1 MGKLSRLSN
10 TYLPFVNA
18 TICLSAHFPEWL
30 VTVDWVSLFP
40 LRCRNYVPIADSNP
54 IINSWWISIP
64 MIHGIHGLTGVN
76 FKPFAA
82 AWAPTASKALLRTST
97 ARWPKSMAKWQGCAA
112 GITIHISSRSGPKAT
127 EEADQTLHRDW
138 KLLSCLANTGVWG
151 ALWRLCS
158 LFFQVKHYSYIYICI
173 DNDIVEC

>member
-64 MIHGIHGLTGVN
+64 MIHGIHGLTVSTSN
-76 FKPFAA
+76 PLLPLEPQPHPKPFWGHQQLGGLKVWPSGKVCSWDYDTHLFQI
-82 AWAPTASKALLRTST
+82 WA
-97 ARWPKSMAKWQGCAA
+97 QGN
-112 GITIHISSRSGPKAT
+112 GGSRPNTPSRLETPELPG
-127 EEADQTLHRDW
+127 
-138 KLLSCLANTGVWG
+138 NTGVWG

-158 LFFQVKHYSYIYICI
+158 LFFPVKHYSYIYICI